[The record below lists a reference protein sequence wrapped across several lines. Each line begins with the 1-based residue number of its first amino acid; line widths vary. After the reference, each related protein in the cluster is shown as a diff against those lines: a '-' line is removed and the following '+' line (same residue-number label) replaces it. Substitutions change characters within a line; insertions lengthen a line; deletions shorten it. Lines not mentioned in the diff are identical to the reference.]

1 MVSINTNTTSVPVT
15 VNVPIIVQSTTQS
28 SINMTSS
35 LSPGV
40 AYRDYM
46 PSMFEYRPP
55 FRVGDTVRLVGR
67 TDSGGIVYR
76 ITNISNAVD
85 AVRGHYIITKRT
97 WKGPGRGSTKSSN
110 PIPAWVYRNKNGRAS
125 ARKVPWVR
133 LDGCVELTPVLCLLP
148 GTVWSA
154 RSKKTISLRN
164 VESYVK
170 KVDLVE
176 FGKLHLQ
183 LQQFL
188 TEEVKRYT
196 EKDDDDSKAR

>member
-1 MVSINTNTTSVPVT
+1 MPVT
-15 VNVPIIVQSTTQS
+15 VNVPINVTQSQINIAQST
-28 SINMTSS
+28 MLP
-35 LSPGV
+35 LSHGV
-40 AYRDYM
+40 TYRDYM
-46 PSMFEYRPP
+46 PSVFEYRPP

-85 AVRGHYIITKRT
+85 AVRGHYIITKCT
-97 WKGPGRGSTKSSN
+97 WNGPGRGSTKSSN
-110 PIPAWVYRNKNGRAS
+110 SIPAWVYRNKNGRAS